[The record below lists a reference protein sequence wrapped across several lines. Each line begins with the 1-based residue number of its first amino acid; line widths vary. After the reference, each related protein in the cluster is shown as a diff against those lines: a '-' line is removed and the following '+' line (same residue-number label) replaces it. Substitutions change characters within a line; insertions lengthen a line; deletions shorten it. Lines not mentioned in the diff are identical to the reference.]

1 MRYARILALAVVF
14 VFTGVVC
21 AADTAKAEESYIK
34 VEVKGKVKT
43 GIVAIGGETT
53 GTTITTKNGSLEL
66 DATGDRLKELE
77 KLNGKEALVTG
88 TLTMKPG
95 VERPGMRLIVK
106 VETVKPADGKE
117 K

>member
-1 MRYARILALAVVF
+1 MVAASDEIKASGQ
-14 VFTGVVC
+14 TGRPFRC
-21 AADTAKAEESYIK
+21 DCPE
-34 VEVKGKVKT
+34 
-43 GIVAIGGETT
+43 
-53 GTTITTKNGSLEL
+53 
-66 DATGDRLKELE
+66 
-77 KLNGKEALVTG
+77 EALVTG